1 MHVYAEQ
8 YLLLR
13 LSSNI
18 HILLVILLVLVIL
31 LLILLVLLLLS
42 LQSDPIVSRL
52 FLVVV
57 LLLIIC
63 DALKFQEIKIFD
75 QSSENMDFQFQLKW
89 FWRAEITV

>member
-18 HILLVILLVLVIL
+18 HILLV
-31 LLILLVLLLLS
+31 LILLVLLLLS